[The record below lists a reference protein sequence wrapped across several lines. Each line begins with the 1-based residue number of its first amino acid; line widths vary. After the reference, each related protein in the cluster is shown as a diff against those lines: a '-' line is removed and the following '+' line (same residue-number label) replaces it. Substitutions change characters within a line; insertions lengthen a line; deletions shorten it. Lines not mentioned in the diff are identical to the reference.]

1 MEQDADRKNIGA
13 VVHRLWCVD
22 HFGCGVAGG
31 AVNLRTFLMAG
42 ADRMGQAEVANFWL
56 VVMIEQNIRRLDV
69 AVDDTVFVSVGEA
82 LADAG
87 DEADHFVWL
96 DRMTVGAVEKR
107 LTRHELHDDEEH
119 AVHFAEVVDADEV
132 RVVEPCH
139 AFRFGFEARA
149 EHRVLAELARQD
161 LDGDRAIER
170 FLHGAI
176 DGTHAAGGDEAFDV
190 ICRKQRRQLID
201 FRCLENDLGGFAHVT
216 GAGFVGIMFGI
227 SHAKFHARHCSRR
240 IIG

>member
-69 AVDDTVFVSVGEA
+69 AVDDAVFVSVGEA

-107 LTRHELHDDEEH
+107 LTRHE
-119 AVHFAEVVDADEV
+119 
-132 RVVEPCH
+132 P
-139 AFRFGFEARA
+139 
-149 EHRVLAELARQD
+149 
-161 LDGDRAIER
+161 
-170 FLHGAI
+170 
-176 DGTHAAGGDEAFDV
+176 
-190 ICRKQRRQLID
+190 
-201 FRCLENDLGGFAHVT
+201 
-216 GAGFVGIMFGI
+216 
-227 SHAKFHARHCSRR
+227 
-240 IIG
+240 